1 MNVENSSMKFLK
13 AVLAAL
19 VMSLSFNAMAAKT
32 LTDDEYMEFT
42 GAVSENNM
50 KVVKKYVE
58 DGLSVDYNFVG
69 WTPVLMAAAK
79 NNFEMVKYFTEKGAN
94 LNYVHPINR
103 WTAFMHAAYF
113 SNEPMMKYLAEKG
126 ADLNKKMRGDVSIVR
141 FMRDE
146 GNAKMVDLLLSMGV
160 KDDGCLDEKCF

>member
-1 MNVENSSMKFLK
+1 MKFLQV
-13 AVLAAL
+13 VLATVVL
-19 VMSLSFNAMAAKT
+19 SFSFNAMAAQT

-58 DGLSVDYNFVG
+58 GGMNIDYNFVG
-69 WTPVLMAAAK
+69 WTPVLMASAK
-79 NNFEMVKYFTEKGAN
+79 NNLELVKYFAEKGGN
-94 LNYVHPINR
+94 VNYVHPINK

-113 SNEPMMKYLAEKG
+113 GNEAMMKYLAEKG
-126 ADLNKKMRGDVSIVR
+126 ADMNKKMRGDVSIVR

-146 GNAKMVDLLLSMGV
+146 GNTKIVDLLLSMGV
-160 KDDGCLDEKCF
+160 KDDGCSDEKCF